1 MEPTCP
7 TREAAWALLSEY
19 NTTPTAV
26 KHALTV
32 EGVMRHMAGKLGGD
46 ADTWG
51 VVGLIHDV
59 DYEKFPDQHCVK
71 ARDILAEH
79 GWPEPL
85 IRAVI
90 SHGWG
95 LCSDTEPQ
103 SDMEKTLYA
112 IDELT
117 GLVTAAALVR
127 PSRSVMDITP
137 KSVLKKWKNARFA
150 AGVDRDV
157 IDKGA
162 AMLGIERRDLIQD
175 VIDGMRTVAD
185 AIGLAGPPPT
195 DG

>member
-7 TREAAWALLSEY
+7 PRQAVWDLLNEY
-19 NTTPTAV
+19 NTTSTAI

-51 VVGLIHDV
+51 AVGLIHDV
-59 DYEKFPDQHCVK
+59 DYERFPDKHCQM
-71 ARDILAEH
+71 APEILAAH
-79 GWPEPL
+79 DWPEPL
-85 IRAVI
+85 IRAVV

-103 SDMEKTLYA
+103 SDMEKALYA
-112 IDELT
+112 VDELT

-137 KSVLKKWKNARFA
+137 KSVMKKWKNARFA

-162 AMLGIERRDLIQD
+162 AMLGMERRDLIQD

-185 AIGLAGPPPT
+185 AIGLAGDAPA